1 MASSG
6 DSVPAISSLAGAQDR
21 PRRVVVKVGTTLLTG
36 GHDMLDRDYMAV
48 LASQLI
54 ATRRAGWEV
63 VLVTSGAIAAGRA
76 RLTLERGGKDISGKQ
91 MLAAVGQSLLMR
103 DYDALFS
110 PQGTT
115 VAQTLLTKRDLRSRV
130 GYLNARNT
138 LLGLLDYGVLPI
150 VNENDVVAVDE
161 LLSRDGFGDNDTL
174 SAMVASLVDAGLLIL
189 LTDIEGL
196 YTADPRDDPAARLVR
211 DVYQVDKE
219 LERLAGE
226 SSSDQGTG
234 GMRTKLEAARI
245 AITSG
250 ITVQIAPG
258 KAPNVVPR
266 LLAGDHVGT
275 RFHPATS
282 HAEARQRWILSA
294 LGYHAAIHIDPGAV
308 TALVSRGR
316 SLLPVGVRTVQGPF
330 QRGETVAIVGPDRTN
345 LACGLAS
352 YASDEIERIK
362 GQRSSRIASVLGHT
376 YGDAVVHRNNLVL
389 LPEATGSVST
399 EEE

>member
-1 MASSG
+1 MASPG
-6 DSVPAISSLAGAQDR
+6 DATGTAGARDR

-36 GHDMLDRDYMAV
+36 GHDTLDRDYMAT
-48 LASQLI
+48 LAAQLI
-54 ATRRAGWEV
+54 AARQAGWEV
-63 VLVTSGAIAAGRA
+63 VLVTSGAIAAGRS
-76 RLTLERGGKDISGKQ
+76 RLNPERGGKDISGKQ

-110 PQGTT
+110 PHGTT

-150 VNENDVVAVDE
+150 INENDVVAVDE
-161 LLSRDGFGDNDTL
+161 LVYRDGFGDNDTL
-174 SAMVASLVDAGLLIL
+174 SAMVANLVDAGLLLL

-196 YTADPRDDPAARLVR
+196 HTADPRCDPTASLVR
-211 DVYQVDKE
+211 DVQQVDKE
-219 LERLAGE
+219 IERLAGE
-226 SSSDQGTG
+226 SGSDQGTG

-245 AITSG
+245 ATTSG

-258 KAPNVVPR
+258 KAPNIVPR
-266 LLAGDHVGT
+266 LLAGEHVGT

-282 HAEARQRWILSA
+282 RAEARRRWILSA
-294 LGYHAAIHIDPGAV
+294 LGHQAAIHIDPGAV
-308 TALVSRGR
+308 TALVARGR
-316 SLLPVGVRTVQGPF
+316 SLLPVGVRTVEGPF
-330 QRGETVAIVGPDRTN
+330 QRGETVAIVGPDGAN

-362 GQRSSRIASVLGHT
+362 GQRSSRIATILGHT

-389 LPEATGSVST
+389 LPQASGANVH
-399 EEE
+399 